1 MTFAKWVFR
10 VAGIFGV
17 LVILPMFFREAEFG
31 QQMPP
36 PVNHPEFFYGF
47 AGIALAFQ
55 ILFLIISFNPVGMRP
70 AMIPAILEKLG
81 FAIPVIALHL
91 AGRVPH
97 RPMVHAAFF
106 DVAYAVLFVIAY
118 LKTPSQ
124 TAKI

>member
-10 VAGIFGV
+10 IAGIFGV

-55 ILFLIISFNPVGMRP
+55 ILFLIISFDPVRMRP
-70 AMIPAILEKLG
+70 AMIPAVLEKLG
-81 FAIPVIALHL
+81 FVIPVLLLHL
-91 AGRVPH
+91 SDRVP
-97 RPMVHAAFF
+97 RQMVHAAFM
-106 DVAYAVLFVIAY
+106 DVGFAVLFLISY
-118 LKTPSQ
+118 FKTPNQ
-124 TAKI
+124 QAKD

>member
-17 LVILPMFFREAEFG
+17 IVILPMFFREAEFG
-31 QQMPP
+31 REMPP

-55 ILFLIISFNPVGMRP
+55 VLFLVISLDPVRMRP

-81 FAIPVIALHL
+81 FVIPVIALHL
-91 AGRVPH
+91 AGRVP
-97 RPMVHAAFF
+97 RQMVHAAFMDLSF
-106 DVAYAVLFVIAY
+106 VVLFLISY
-118 LKTPSQ
+118 FKTPSQ
-124 TAKI
+124 RAKS